1 MEGLLGAVWLY
12 AADVPRA
19 VAFYSDTLGLPPL
32 EEPGHVAHFDAG
44 GVRLSIHPAKGAD
57 VGSGGFYVFVV
68 EDIAGEMETLA
79 GRGVEFPHGIQQEPF
94 GRIAEFRDP
103 DGHELFLW
111 QLPTEGEAEFEH
123 VRPLIEH
130 CRRLAAALGRRA

>member
-1 MEGLLGAVWLY
+1 LA
-12 AADVPRA
+12 
-19 VAFYSDTLGLPPL
+19 PL
-32 EEPGHVAHFDAG
+32 EEPGHVAHFDAR
-44 GVRLSIHPAKGAD
+44 GVRLSIHPATGVD

-68 EDIAGEMETLA
+68 DDIADEMETLA
-79 GRGVEFPHGIQQEPF
+79 GRGVEFPQGIEQAPF
-94 GRIAEFRDP
+94 GRITEFRDP

-130 CRRLAAALGRRA
+130 YRQLAAALGRRV

>member
-1 MEGLLGAVWLY
+1 VQGLLGAVWLY

-19 VAFYSDTLGLPPL
+19 VAFYRDTLGLPPL

-44 GVRLSIHPAKGAD
+44 GVRLSIHPAPGAD

-68 EDIAGEMETLA
+68 ADIAGEVETLTA
-79 GRGVEFPHGIQQEPF
+79 RGVEFPRGIREEPF
-94 GRIAEFRDP
+94 GPIAEFRDP

-111 QLPTEGEAEFEH
+111 QLPAEGDAEFEH
-123 VRPLIEH
+123 VRPLVQH
-130 CRRLAAALGRRA
+130 YQRVAAALGRSV